1 MKNLILI
8 TLSLA
13 ISSVTMA
20 EVSGFHSMIV
30 DNLESQKKLHGS
42 VNENLKQ
49 TQAEVQKLQK
59 RDNQYVVVEND
70 NKVLNVKTKK
80 ELTTFQKEKMH
91 YRASQKAQD
100 QRLAN
105 ELKEVESQF

>member
-1 MKNLILI
+1 MKKSIILA
-8 TLSLA
+8 LSLF
-13 ISSVTMA
+13 SSLGFA

-30 DNLESQKKLHGS
+30 ENLESQKKLHSS

-59 RDNQYVVVEND
+59 RENQYVIVEND
-70 NKVLNVKTKK
+70 RKMLNVKTKK
-80 ELTTFQKEKMH
+80 DLTTFEKEKMR

-105 ELKEVESQF
+105 ELKAMETNF